1 MNNSA
6 IKRKIYF
13 YKAEAH
19 NIENDQIGSFDLLK
33 ASFNAISQM
42 PYDEDGRYQ
51 KVSSYKDVSCEVIS
65 FTNSMIKGKIGY
77 RRTGDLP
84 LKELRGKVSP
94 VGLVDGESL
103 FEPTHFIFFN
113 TGILGVEYNHFGP
126 RTGTLKNYILE
137 KCDDIDKFLVHFLLK
152 NDVSGIVTSI
162 SDVYEVDIVAYA
174 DNLDSFAELDTSL
187 HRGLK
192 AMRRSMPQS
201 QKIKFQ
207 VSRNANSKNGMD
219 VRWLSKLPTWL
230 GKPQNHQVVE
240 RLRIRAVVDGDS
252 KAKTHDLL
260 EDKFVRETT
269 IIKQD
274 QNTLAVDTS
283 NMLNEITRAYNE
295 LRGDLLHA
303 F

>member
-1 MNNSA
+1 
-6 IKRKIYF
+6 
-13 YKAEAH
+13 
-19 NIENDQIGSFDLLK
+19 
-33 ASFNAISQM
+33 
-42 PYDEDGRYQ
+42 
-51 KVSSYKDVSCEVIS
+51 
-65 FTNSMIKGKIGY
+65 
-77 RRTGDLP
+77 
-84 LKELRGKVSP
+84 
-94 VGLVDGESL
+94 
-103 FEPTHFIFFN
+103 
-113 TGILGVEYNHFGP
+113 
-126 RTGTLKNYILE
+126 
-137 KCDDIDKFLVHFLLK
+137 
-152 NDVSGIVTSI
+152 
-162 SDVYEVDIVAYA
+162 
-174 DNLDSFAELDTSL
+174 
-187 HRGLK
+187 
-192 AMRRSMPQS
+192 MRRSMPQS